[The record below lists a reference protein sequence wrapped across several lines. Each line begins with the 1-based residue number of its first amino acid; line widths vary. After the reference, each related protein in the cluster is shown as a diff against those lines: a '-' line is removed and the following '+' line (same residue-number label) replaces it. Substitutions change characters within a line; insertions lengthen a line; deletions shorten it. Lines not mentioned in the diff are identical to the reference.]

1 MRINFIPRY
10 YNYIE
15 QQVYFD
21 MSNTSK
27 QSQSFEKLGFI
38 PRSIIRTITRFS
50 QQVTQKSTKLILYEF
65 KISRYQAIVA
75 IKCLV
80 TFILLPLLF
89 HLVIVSSIHTLLDQT
104 QFIFLENLSN
114 SFQLNNSYL
123 EIQKFDEQYFFD
135 TFLSKQPSQLDNA
148 INDERIIIL
157 KQLKQKQF
165 NCLKTKLCNLG
176 ADLVTIGAMIF
187 LIKISIPQIII
198 LKSFFIEFLYNLS
211 DTTKSFFLIF
221 ITDLLVGFHS
231 SRAWE
236 LTLILFFN
244 RLEISIEHDIILLIV
259 SIFPVILDTVF
270 KYWIF
275 RFLNKISPSTVA
287 TYQNMLE

>member
-1 MRINFIPRY
+1 
-10 YNYIE
+10 
-15 QQVYFD
+15 

-80 TFILLPLLF
+80 TFILLPILF
-89 HLVIVSSIHTLLDQT
+89 HLVMVSSIHILLDQT
-104 QFIFLENLSN
+104 QFISIEKLSN
-114 SFQLNNSYL
+114 SFQLNNSYQ
-123 EIQKFDEQYFFD
+123 EVQKFDEQYFFD
-135 TFLSKQPSQLDNA
+135 TLLTKQSSQFGNSV
-148 INDERIIIL
+148 NDERILIL

-176 ADLVTIGAMIF
+176 ADLITIGAMII

>member
-1 MRINFIPRY
+1 
-10 YNYIE
+10 
-15 QQVYFD
+15 

-80 TFILLPLLF
+80 TFILLPILF
-89 HLVIVSSIHTLLDQT
+89 HLVMVSSIYILLDQT
-104 QFIFLENLSN
+104 QLISIEKLSN
-114 SFQLNNSYL
+114 SFLLNNSYL
-123 EIQKFDEQYFFD
+123 EVQKFDEQSFFD
-135 TFLSKQPSQLDNA
+135 TLIAKKSSQFEHSVN
-148 INDERIIIL
+148 NERILIL
-157 KQLKQKQF
+157 KQLKQKQL
-165 NCLKTKLCNLG
+165 NSLKIKLCNLG
-176 ADLVTIGAMIF
+176 ADLITIGAMIV